1 MKKLKKLFAVM
12 LSLVMVLAMGITSFA
27 DKVTDEYTDTITV
40 SNLAEGVDT
49 TLNVYNIIYLDQNAE
64 GNQTWVVV
72 DWAKPY
78 VIDIHGNYALYA
90 VKEDAATGK
99 FTITNAEGL
108 RDAADAQRSAD
119 VAVTESGTSHAFT
132 NLPIGAYVIRAFDTK
147 GTYSLMVANTYDEDG
162 RYMASEAASVT
173 AKMEKYNVKKEADDK
188 FVHRGQTVNF
198 TITTQMAPKTSG
210 EGENTKTLTS
220 FKVKDTSKGLKA
232 DSFVLGEVT
241 INGAKKI
248 VDASKVAA
256 VENAD
261 GTVTYTVDLS
271 DFIASTASGS
281 TIVVKYS
288 AVVED
293 DHKYNNSATTEAETV
308 AYKPATVDGF
318 EGSVTLKK
326 VDTNHNVL
334 NGAEFQLLKVTPAK
348 EEGAEATKTPVSV
361 VPVKDASGKAIAG
374 EYKVALE
381 GEEGAT
387 TTLVATNGT
396 LKVTGLDEGNYE
408 FKETKAPTGYK
419 VNSDNKSF
427 TITANEEKEVTEDA
441 GEFVNTKLS
450 ALPETG
456 GIGTTIF
463 TIVGCG
469 IMIAAAGL
477 FFASRRK
484 ENR

>member
-12 LSLVMVLAMGITSFA
+12 LSLIMVLAMGITSFA
-27 DKVTDEYTDTITV
+27 AKVTNEYADKITIT
-40 SNLAEGVDT
+40 NLAADVET
-49 TLNVYNIIYLDQNAE
+49 TLNVYNIIYLDQDNA
-64 GNQTWVVV
+64 GNQTWKVVG
-72 DWAKPY
+72 WAKDY
-78 VIDIHGNYALYA
+78 IS
-90 VKEDAATGK
+90 EDTTNGK
-99 FTITNAEGL
+99 FTITDADGL
-108 RDAADAQRSAD
+108 KNAADAQSSAD
-119 VAVTESGTSHAFT
+119 YTATETGTSHEFT
-132 NLPIGAYVIRAFDTK
+132 GLPIGAYVIRAFDTK
-147 GTYSLMVANTYDEDG
+147 GTYDLMVANTYNKDG
-162 RYMASEAASVT
+162 QTYMASKSADVT
-173 AKMEKYNVKKEADDK
+173 AKMGEYKVTKEASDK
-188 FVHRGQTVNF
+188 FVHRGQRVNF
-198 TITTQMAPKTSG
+198 TVTTQMAPKSNEDG
-210 EGENTKTLTS
+210 DNLTQ
-220 FKVKDTSKGLKA
+220 FKVIDTSTGLKA
-232 DSFVLGEVT
+232 DSFVLGTVT
-241 INGAKKI
+241 IAGEAKTF
-248 VDASKVAA
+248 DANNAAA
-256 VENAD
+256 VANND

-271 DFIASTASGS
+271 DFIASTESGS
-281 TIVVKYS
+281 TITVKYS
-288 AVVED
+288 AVVEN
-293 DHKYNNSATTEAETV
+293 DHTYNNSATASAETV
-308 AYKPATVDGF
+308 RYTPARVDGF

-326 VDTNHNVL
+326 VDKNGNVL
-334 NGAEFQLLKVTPAK
+334 NGAEFQLLKVTPAT

-361 VPVKDASGKAIAG
+361 VPVKDANGRDKAG
-374 EYKVALE
+374 EYKVALD

-408 FKETKAPTGYK
+408 FKETKAPTGYS
-419 VNSDNKSF
+419 VNSENKAF

>member
-12 LSLVMVLAMGITSFA
+12 LSLIMVLAMGITSFA
-27 DKVTDEYTDTITV
+27 AKVEDEYTDKITIT
-40 SNLAEGVDT
+40 NLAADVET
-49 TLNVYNIIYLDQNAE
+49 TLNVYNIIYLDQDDA
-64 GNQTWVVV
+64 GNQTWKVV
-72 DWAKPY
+72 DWANAY
-78 VIDIHGNYALYA
+78 IS
-90 VKEDAATGK
+90 EDTATGK
-99 FTITNAEGL
+99 FKITNADGL
-108 RDAADAQRSAD
+108 KNAADAQKSAD
-119 VAVTESGTSHAFT
+119 YTATEAGTSHEFT

-147 GTYSLMVANTYDEDG
+147 GTYDLMVANTYDKDG
-162 RYMASEAASVT
+162 QTYMASKSANVT
-173 AKMEKYNVKKEADDK
+173 AKMGEYKVTKEASDK
-188 FVHRGQTVNF
+188 FVHRGQTVDF
-198 TITTQMAPKTSG
+198 TVTTQMAPKKNSKD
-210 EGENTKTLTS
+210 ETLTT
-220 FKVKDTSKGLKA
+220 FKVIDTSTGLKA
-232 DSFVLGEVT
+232 DSFVLRTVT
-241 INGAKKI
+241 IAGEAKTI
-248 VDASKVAA
+248 DANKAVAVA
-256 VENAD
+256 NND

-271 DFIASTASGS
+271 EFIAGTESGS
-281 TIVVKYS
+281 TITVEYR
-288 AVVED
+288 AVVEN
-293 DHKYNNSATTEAETV
+293 DHTYNNSATASAKTV
-308 AYKPATVDGF
+308 GYKPARVDGF

-408 FKETKAPTGYK
+408 FKETKAPTGYS
-419 VNSDNKSF
+419 VNSANKAF
-427 TITANEEKEVTEDA
+427 TITASDNAEVSVDA
-441 GEFVNTKLS
+441 GQFVNTKLS
-450 ALPETG
+450 ALPATG

>member
-12 LSLVMVLAMGITSFA
+12 LSLIMVLAMGITSFA
-27 DKVTDEYTDTITV
+27 AKVTNEYADKITIT
-40 SNLAEGVDT
+40 NLAADVET
-49 TLNVYNIIYLDQNAE
+49 TLNVYNIIYLDQDNA
-64 GNQTWVVV
+64 GNQTWKVVG
-72 DWAKPY
+72 WAKDY
-78 VIDIHGNYALYA
+78 IS
-90 VKEDAATGK
+90 EDTTNGK
-99 FTITNAEGL
+99 FTITDADGL
-108 RDAADAQRSAD
+108 KNAADAQSSAD
-119 VAVTESGTSHAFT
+119 YTATETGTSHEFT
-132 NLPIGAYVIRAFDTK
+132 GLPIGAYVIRAFDTK
-147 GTYSLMVANTYDEDG
+147 GTYDLMVANTYDKDG
-162 RYMASEAASVT
+162 QTYMASKSADVT
-173 AKMEKYNVKKEADDK
+173 AKMGEYKVTKEASDK
-188 FVHRGQTVNF
+188 FVHRGQRVNF
-198 TITTQMAPKTSG
+198 TVTTQMAPKSNEDG
-210 EGENTKTLTS
+210 DNLTQ
-220 FKVKDTSKGLKA
+220 FKVIDTSTGLKA
-232 DSFVLGEVT
+232 DSFVLGTVT
-241 INGAKKI
+241 IAGEAKTF
-248 VDASKVAA
+248 DANNAAA
-256 VENAD
+256 VANND

-271 DFIASTASGS
+271 DFIASTESGS
-281 TIVVKYS
+281 TITVKYS
-288 AVVED
+288 AVVEN
-293 DHKYNNSATTEAETV
+293 DHTYNNSATASAETV
-308 AYKPATVDGF
+308 RYTPARVDGF

-326 VDTNHNVL
+326 VDKNGNVL
-334 NGAEFQLLKVTPAK
+334 NGAEFQLLKVTPAT

-361 VPVKDASGKAIAG
+361 VPVKDANGRDKAG
-374 EYKVALE
+374 EYKVALD

-408 FKETKAPTGYK
+408 FKETKAPTGYS
-419 VNSDNKSF
+419 VNSENKAF

>member
-27 DKVTDEYTDTITV
+27 DKVTDQYANTITV

-49 TLNVYNIIYLDQNAE
+49 TLNVYNIIYLDQDAT
-64 GNQTWVVV
+64 GNQTWKVVE
-72 DWAKPY
+72 WAKSY
-78 VIDIHGNYALYA
+78 V
-90 VKEDAATGK
+90 VEDAASGE
-99 FTITNAEGL
+99 FTITNPEGL
-108 RDAADAQRSAD
+108 RDAADKNEAD
-119 VAVTESGTSHAFT
+119 TTAVEPGTSHDFT

-198 TITTQMAPKTSG
+198 TITTQMAPKSNEDG
-210 EGENTKTLTS
+210 DKLRS
-220 FKVKDTSKGLKA
+220 FTVKDTSKGLKA

-241 INGAKKI
+241 INGEKKT
-248 VDASKVAA
+248 VDVSKAVATP
-256 VENAD
+256 NAN
-261 GTVTYTVDLS
+261 GTVTYIVDLS
-271 DFIASTASGS
+271 DFIATTESGS

-293 DHKYNNSATTEAETV
+293 DHTYNNSATTEADTV
-308 AYKPATVDGF
+308 EYEPSTVTGF
-318 EGSVTLKK
+318 EGNVTLKK
-326 VDTNHNVL
+326 VDKEKNL
-334 NGAEFQLLKVTPAK
+334 LEGAEFQLSKVETVDGTAK
-348 EEGAEATKTPVSV
+348 TTLVFVVKVSDGV
-361 VPVKDASGKAIAG
+361 
-374 EYKVALE
+374 YKVALD
-381 GEEGAT
+381 GEPNAT
-387 TTLVATNGT
+387 TTLIATNGT
-396 LKVTGLDEGNYE
+396 LQVTGLDEGDYKFN
-408 FKETKAPTGYK
+408 ETKAPKGYSLNPEDK
-419 VNSDNKSF
+419 AF
-427 TITANEEKEVTEDA
+427 TITADETKEVTADA
-441 GEFVNTKLS
+441 GELINTKLS
-450 ALPETG
+450 ALPATG

-469 IMIAAAGL
+469 IMIAAADL

>member
-27 DKVTDEYTDTITV
+27 DKVTDQYANTITV

-49 TLNVYNIIYLDQNAE
+49 TLNVYNIIYLDQDAT
-64 GNQTWVVV
+64 GNQTWKVVE
-72 DWAKPY
+72 WAKSY
-78 VIDIHGNYALYA
+78 V
-90 VKEDAATGK
+90 VEDAASGE
-99 FTITNAEGL
+99 FTITNPEGL
-108 RDAADAQRSAD
+108 RDAADKNEAD
-119 VAVTESGTSHAFT
+119 TTAVEPGTSHDFT

-198 TITTQMAPKTSG
+198 TITTQMAPKSNEDG
-210 EGENTKTLTS
+210 DKLRS
-220 FKVKDTSKGLKA
+220 FTVKDTSKGLKA

-241 INGAKKI
+241 INGEKKT
-248 VDASKVAA
+248 VDVSKAVATP
-256 VENAD
+256 NAN
-261 GTVTYTVDLS
+261 GTVTYIVDLS
-271 DFIASTASGS
+271 DFIATTESGS

-293 DHKYNNSATTEAETV
+293 DHTYNNSATTEADTV
-308 AYKPATVDGF
+308 EYEPSTVTGF
-318 EGSVTLKK
+318 EGNVTLKK
-326 VDTNHNVL
+326 VDKEKNL
-334 NGAEFQLLKVTPAK
+334 LEGAEFQLSKVETVDGTAK
-348 EEGAEATKTPVSV
+348 TTLVSV
-361 VPVKDASGKAIAG
+361 VKVSDGV
-374 EYKVALE
+374 YKVALD
-381 GEEGAT
+381 GEPNAT
-387 TTLVATNGT
+387 TTLIATNGT
-396 LKVTGLDEGNYE
+396 LQVTGLDEGDYKFN
-408 FKETKAPTGYK
+408 ETKAPKGYSLNPEDK
-419 VNSDNKSF
+419 AF
-427 TITANEEKEVTEDA
+427 TITADETKEVTADA
-441 GEFVNTKLS
+441 GELINTKLS

>member
-12 LSLVMVLAMGITSFA
+12 LSLIMVLAMGITSFA
-27 DKVTDEYTDTITV
+27 AKVEDEYAADITV
-40 SNLAEGVDT
+40 TNLAEGVST
-49 TLNVYNIIYLDQNAE
+49 TLKVYNIIYLDLNDA

-72 DWAKPY
+72 DWARPY
-78 VIDIHGNYALYA
+78 

-99 FTITNAEGL
+99 FSITDPAGL
-108 RDAADAQRSAD
+108 KDAADKRPSAD
-119 VAVTESGTSHAFT
+119 VTATETTTATSHTFRG
-132 NLPIGAYVIRAFDTK
+132 LPIGAYVIRAFDSK
-147 GTYSLMVANTYDEDG
+147 GTYSLMVANTYDKDET
-162 RYMASEAASVT
+162 YMASQVANVT
-173 AKMEKYNVKKEADDK
+173 AKMEKYNVTKSADDK
-188 FVHRGQTVNF
+188 FVHRGQRVNF
-198 TITTQMAPKTSG
+198 TVTTQMAPKSNEDG
-210 EGENTKTLTS
+210 DRLTQ
-220 FKVKDTSKGLKA
+220 FKVIDTSTGLKA
-232 DSFVLGEVT
+232 NSFVLGTVT
-241 INGAKKI
+241 IAGEPKTI
-248 VDASKVAA
+248 DASKAVAVA
-256 VENAD
+256 NND

-271 DFIASTASGS
+271 EFITGTESGS
-281 TIVVKYS
+281 TITVKYS
-288 AVVED
+288 AVVEN
-293 DHKYNNSATTEAETV
+293 DHTYNNGATASAETV
-308 AYKPATVDGF
+308 DYTPARVDGF
-318 EGSVTLKK
+318 EGGVTLKK

-361 VPVKDASGKAIAG
+361 VPVKDANGRDKVG
-374 EYKVALE
+374 EYKVALD

-419 VNSDNKSF
+419 VNSDNKTF
-427 TITANEEKEVTEDA
+427 TITANEEKEVIEDA

>member
-27 DKVTDEYTDTITV
+27 DKVTNEYTNTITV
-40 SNLAEGVDT
+40 SNLAEGVNT

-72 DWAKPY
+72 DWARPY
-78 VIDIHGNYALYA
+78 VE
-90 VKEDAATGK
+90 EDAATGK

-108 RDAADAQRSAD
+108 RDAADKQSSAD
-119 VAVTESGTSHAFT
+119 VTATESGTSHKFT
-132 NLPIGAYVIRAFDTK
+132 KLPIGAYVIRAFDTK

-210 EGENTKTLTS
+210 EGEKKKTLTS

-232 DSFVLGEVT
+232 NSFVLGKVT
-241 INGAKKI
+241 INGVEQT
-248 VDASKVAA
+248 VDASKAVVA
-256 VENAD
+256 ENTD

-288 AVVED
+288 AVVEN
-293 DHKYNNSATTEAETV
+293 DHTYNNSATASAETV
-308 AYKPATVDGF
+308 GYKPARVDGF

-408 FKETKAPTGYK
+408 FKETKAPTGYS
-419 VNSDNKSF
+419 VNSENKAF

-450 ALPETG
+450 ALPATG